1 VRYTTEELHDIVA
14 QYATDEEAVRAL
26 SVSSDR
32 EAVPGNS

>member
-1 VRYTTEELHDIVA
+1 VRYTTEKLHDIVA
-14 QYATDEEAVRAL
+14 QYATDEEAVGAL